1 MPDAVSSLLQSAGIS
16 GDAAGQH
23 QPDFHLSLAADGD
36 GVRLYGFEVQTL
48 KVTVNRHAPPAK
60 LFVGF
65 FCGRTAAHYPSVL
78 LLLPEV
84 AELRAIAQG
93 LSAIAPAKALWKLS
107 DSDLVMLGNSTL
119 TLGSNVK
126 TVKWAP
132 QNDVLGH
139 PNVKAFYTQG
149 GANSFNE

>member
-1 MPDAVSSLLQSAGIS
+1 M
-16 GDAAGQH
+16 
-23 QPDFHLSLAADGD
+23 
-36 GVRLYGFEVQTL
+36 
-48 KVTVNRHAPPAK
+48 
-60 LFVGF
+60 
-65 FCGRTAAHYPSVL
+65 L
-78 LLLPEV
+78 LLSEI

-107 DSDLVMLGNSTL
+107 DSDLVILGNSTL

-149 GANSFNE
+149 GANSFNEVGNPLFQHMYSGMNDTLALASNSLLVCPLVVCLFVWCVGDGIEFFQHKSH